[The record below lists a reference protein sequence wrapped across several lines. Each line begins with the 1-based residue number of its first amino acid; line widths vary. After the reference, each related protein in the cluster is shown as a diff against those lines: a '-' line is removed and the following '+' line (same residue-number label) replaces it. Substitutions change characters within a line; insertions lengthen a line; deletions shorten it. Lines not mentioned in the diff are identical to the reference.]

1 MANPFAKSEAR
12 AKAQVKPHEPI
23 QETTAPDLLAGIT
36 DEKPKGKTYSV
47 YLDDDVVEAL
57 DRVAKQNK
65 SSRSKVLNILLRNF
79 FLEK

>member
-1 MANPFAKSEAR
+1 MATIFDKNAPR
-12 AKAQVKPHEPI
+12 VKAQAKPHEPI
-23 QETTAPDLLAGIT
+23 QETQAPNLLAGIA

-57 DRVAKQNK
+57 DSVAKQNS

>member
-12 AKAQVKPHEPI
+12 AKAQPKPVEQNHEPVSH
-23 QETTAPDLLAGIT
+23 DLLAGIT
-36 DEKPKGKTYSV
+36 NEKPKGRTYSV

-57 DRVAKQNK
+57 DRVAKENK
-65 SSRSKVLNILLRNF
+65 SSRSKVLNILLKNF

>member
-12 AKAQVKPHEPI
+12 AKAQAKPREEESHQPHN
-23 QETTAPDLLAGIT
+23 LLAGIT

-57 DRVAKQNK
+57 DQVAKQNK
-65 SSRSKVLNILLRNF
+65 SSRSKVLNVLLRNF